1 MKRIFTYGLVTLTL
15 AFGIAAGI
23 LSVPAKTVK
32 AEGEITINETTFPDE
47 RFRYWLRYTDYGKD
61 GKLTESEIAGVDTI
75 IIKNFEVT
83 TLKGIEYFTSLKTLY
98 CFGNEIESLDL
109 SKNTALEKLYCSD
122 NDLTSLD
129 LSLQKGLTELDC
141 GDNKLTSLDLSNNT
155 SLKTLSC
162 SYNSLKSLDVSMLTG
177 LTDMTCYNNNLESLN
192 VSNNTKLTGLNCY
205 GNNLESLDVSNNVDL
220 RTLSCENNKLQS
232 LKLGYL
238 PSLSSLS
245 CYNNE
250 LTSIETKEIFF
261 LEKLNCHD
269 NNLESLDVSRNT
281 NLDSLYCYENPFKWL
296 YIPDKDMSD
305 LKTDDGTECI
315 KLGYSDWT
323 YIGADWNIDMN
334 DPSKTTA
341 VAKYSCGKDIRE
353 DCRTEEPMHIR
364 DFSSVDPDC
373 ENAGSL
379 DYVAVIVHYVSRTG
393 EFIEEKKTV
402 SIPAKGHKWGDWKD
416 ITPATADKAGSKTH
430 TCSVCGRSE
439 TVAIA
444 KLTPTPTPV
453 LKPTKAAEPSTKA
466 EPTKAA
472 EPSTNAEPT
481 KDPNVSLRLDKSK
494 TNIVCGDM
502 LTLKATLK
510 GSTSKISWKSSDSKI
525 AKVDKNGKVLGKMAG
540 TVTVTATAAGKS
552 AKCVVTVL
560 YKDVTNSKDF
570 WYEPANIMTSK
581 GIVKGYENQTMFR
594 PSNVCTRAQMVTFIW
609 RLKGGPDPKANSC
622 KFSDVNKSDYFYKAC
637 IWGNEKGI
645 VEGYKDGT
653 FGPKIVC
660 ARRHAVTFLWR
671 LANKPKPVS
680 TKNKFKDVKKTD
692 YFYQAT
698 LWASENKILA
708 GYSDGTFRPNGGCLR
723 RQMVTFLYKYDKY
736 VNGKG

>member
-1 MKRIFTYGLVTLTL
+1 MKRIFTCGIITLTL

-47 RFRYWLRYTDYGKD
+47 RFRYWLKYTDYGKD
-61 GKLTESEIAGVDTI
+61 GKLTDSEIAGVDTI
-75 IIKNFEVT
+75 IIKNFDVT
-83 TLKGIEYFTSLKTLY
+83 SLKGIEYFTSLKTLY

-109 SKNTALEKLYCSD
+109 SKNTALEQLVCDDNKLTELDLSKNTALKKLHCSG

-129 LSLQKGLTELDC
+129 LSFQKALNGLYC
-141 GDNKLTSLDLSNNT
+141 AGNKLT
-155 SLKTLSC
+155 
-162 SYNSLKSLDVSMLTG
+162 SLDVSMLTE
-177 LTDMTCYNNNLESLN
+177 LTDLTCYNNNLESLN
-192 VSNNTKLTGLNCY
+192 VSKNTKLTGLSCY
-205 GNNLESLDVSNNVDL
+205 GNKLESLDVSNNVDL

-238 PSLSSLS
+238 PSLFSLS

-261 LEKLNCHD
+261 LEKLKCD
-269 NNLESLDVSRNT
+269 GNNLESLDVSRNT
-281 NLDSLYCYENPFKWL
+281 HLDSLYCYENPFKWL
-296 YIPDKDMSD
+296 YIPDIDISD

-341 VAKYSCGKDIRE
+341 VAKFACSKDIRE

-364 DFSSVDPDC
+364 DFSSIDPDC

-379 DYVAVIVHYVSRTG
+379 DYVAVVVHYVSRTG

-402 SIPAKGHKWGDWKD
+402 TIPAKGHKWSDWKD
-416 ITPATADKAGSKTH
+416 ITPATAGKAGSKTH
-430 TCSVCGRSE
+430 TCSVCGKSE

-444 KLTPTPTPV
+444 KLTATPTPK
-453 LKPTKAAEPSTKA
+453 LTAKPTKAAEPSK
-466 EPTKAA
+466 K
-472 EPSTNAEPT
+472 AEPT
-481 KDPNVSLRLDKSK
+481 KDPNVSLKLDKSK
-494 TNIVCGDM
+494 ANIVCGDM
-502 LTLKATLK
+502 LTLKAALK

-525 AKVDKNGKVLGKMAG
+525 AKVDKKGKVLGKMAG
-540 TVTVTATAAGKS
+540 TVTVTATAAGKT

-609 RLKGGPDPKANSC
+609 RLKGGPDPKANTC

-723 RQMVTFLYKYDKY
+723 RQMVTFLYKYDKF
-736 VNGKG
+736 VNG